1 MTQKTRKFF
10 LLASLLLC
18 FVLAAVLLIF
28 GAMARYLQ
36 FLFVPY
42 QFFLIGVCVGALM
55 VAMAYLIVER
65 SEWTSHYRVYFLTV
79 MASAFL
85 LVVINAVVFRVL
97 GGEQFIQRL
106 IRVVL
111 VVLQLR

>member
-1 MTQKTRKFF
+1 MG
-10 LLASLLLC
+10 SLLLC
-18 FVLAAVLLIF
+18 FVITAVLVIF
-28 GAMARYLQ
+28 GITARYLQ

-42 QFFLIGVCVGALM
+42 QFFLIGVCVGALI
-55 VAMAYLIVER
+55 VATFYLITVR
-65 SEWTSHYRVYFLTV
+65 NEWNNHYSAYFLTV
-79 MASAFL
+79 MASVFL
-85 LVVINAVVFRVL
+85 LVVINAVVFKVL

>member
-10 LLASLLLC
+10 LLTSLLLC

-28 GAMARYLQ
+28 GVMARYLQ

-42 QFFLIGVCVGALM
+42 QFFLIGVCAGALM
-55 VAMAYLIVER
+55 VATAYLIAER

-79 MASAFL
+79 MVSAFL